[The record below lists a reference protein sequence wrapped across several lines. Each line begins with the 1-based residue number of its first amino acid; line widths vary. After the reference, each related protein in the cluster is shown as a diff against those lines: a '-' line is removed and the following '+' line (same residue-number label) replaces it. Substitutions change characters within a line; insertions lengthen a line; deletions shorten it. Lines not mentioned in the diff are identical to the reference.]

1 MVEFFAIPQ
10 LPDCTPQS
18 AKYSSFCQYNTVD
31 LEDKQLY
38 FPVYIINFSE
48 YYYIH
53 IYCFFG
59 MYIVL
64 KSLFDQGLNFRV
76 DI

>member
-48 YYYIH
+48 YYYIQST
-53 IYCFFG
+53 YYFFG
-59 MYIVL
+59 MYIV
-64 KSLFDQGLNFRV
+64 FVQGLNFRL

>member
-18 AKYSSFCQYNTVD
+18 AKYSSFCQYTVD

-48 YYYIH
+48 YYYIL
-53 IYCFFG
+53 ILLFWYVLT
-59 MYIVL
+59 YIV
-64 KSLFDQGLNFRV
+64 FVRGLNFRL